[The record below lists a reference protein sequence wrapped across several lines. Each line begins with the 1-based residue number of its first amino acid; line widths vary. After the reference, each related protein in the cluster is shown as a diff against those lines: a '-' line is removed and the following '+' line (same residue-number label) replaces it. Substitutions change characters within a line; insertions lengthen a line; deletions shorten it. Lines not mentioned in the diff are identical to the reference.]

1 MFLGAWE
8 GDYAHINHLKRS
20 LLFILMT
27 VDMKNIIYSNNN
39 ITSNRNELVRR
50 LLSGITMSELQ
61 NLVNIREE
69 ARPIPAPRRRTP
81 IPTPRRNERQLIQY
95 FEDNP
100 FPSYRPIPAPRT
112 KKQQPEPAPR
122 TKINKKGG
130 L

>member
-1 MFLGAWE
+1 MLLGAWE

-69 ARPIPAPRRRTP
+69 ARPIPAPRRRGGGGGRTP
-81 IPTPRRNERQLIQY
+81 YSCSKKKDSN
-95 FEDNP
+95 
-100 FPSYRPIPAPRT
+100 SYT
-112 KKQQPEPAPR
+112 KEKC
-122 TKINKKGG
+122 TTINTVFRG
-130 L
+130 

>member
-1 MFLGAWE
+1 MFWGPWE

-69 ARPIPAPRRRTP
+69 ARPIPAPRRRGGGGGKDALFLLQ
-81 IPTPRRNERQLIQY
+81 EEGLQFLHQGEMY
-95 FEDNP
+95 DN
-100 FPSYRPIPAPRT
+100 
-112 KKQQPEPAPR
+112 
-122 TKINKKGG
+122 
-130 L
+130 